1 MKRFLQNLT
10 TPASALA
17 HERTSRFAL
26 PTGCL
31 RPKTDVLQR
40 GSTSAKRR
48 RRTLSAKI
56 DVNSL
61 KFLPKNTECLR
72 SSVVRPSAILQL
84 EPDPE
89 RRCKALPRQMI
100 VSLLVILAMHW
111 CSLESASAVATQSV
125 GVRDRT
131 DWGGDEYSITPK
143 KLRSIVTYI
152 KHTGIQVVT
161 LQEGI
166 RLVNPERNNPECQ
179 R

>member
-26 PTGCL
+26 PTGYL

-89 RRCKALPRQMI
+89 RRCKALPRQMM
-100 VSLLVILAMHW
+100 VTLLLVLAMHW
-111 CSLESASAVATQSV
+111 CSLESALAVATQS
-125 GVRDRT
+125 GRVRDRIESSPSQ
-131 DWGGDEYSITPK
+131 DEN
-143 KLRSIVTYI
+143 L
-152 KHTGIQVVT
+152 IQKMAI
-161 LQEGI
+161 LARAQ
-166 RLVNPERNNPECQ
+166 PERRRVGPEVTGES
-179 R
+179 

>member
-131 DWGGDEYSITPK
+131 DRGGDEYSITPK

-166 RLVNPERNNPECQ
+166 RLMNPERNNPECQ

>member
-1 MKRFLQNLT
+1 MSGHQDLHYPLATCAQKRTFFNAVPRLL
-10 TPASALA
+10 
-17 HERTSRFAL
+17 
-26 PTGCL
+26 
-31 RPKTDVLQR
+31 
-40 GSTSAKRR
+40 KRQ

-131 DWGGDEYSITPK
+131 DWGGDNTQSRRKNCVASSLI
-143 KLRSIVTYI
+143 SN
-152 KHTGIQVVT
+152 T
-161 LQEGI
+161 LASKS
-166 RLVNPERNNPECQ
+166 
-179 R
+179 